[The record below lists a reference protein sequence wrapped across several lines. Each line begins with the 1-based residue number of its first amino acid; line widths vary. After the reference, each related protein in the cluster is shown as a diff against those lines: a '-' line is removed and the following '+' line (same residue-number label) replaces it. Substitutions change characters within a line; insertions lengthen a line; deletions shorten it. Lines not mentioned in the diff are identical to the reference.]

1 MADTA
6 FFDLISSNGID
17 AVTLFMLFK
26 MSNTLKDVFA
36 NLERIKYLE
45 VRLEKLEKDV
55 QELRFILR
63 KVDTNG

>member
-6 FFDLISSNGID
+6 FFDLISSNGIA
-17 AVTLFMLFK
+17 AVSLFMLFK

-36 NLERIKYLE
+36 TLERIKYLE

>member
-1 MADTA
+1 MADSA
-6 FFDLISSNGID
+6 FFDLISSNGIA
-17 AVTLFMLFK
+17 AVSLFMLFK

-36 NLERIKYLE
+36 TLERIKYLE